1 MLTPVNTFLLGL
13 IANGPINPY
22 DIVARFEFNRFTNI
36 LSVPESTIYANI
48 RSMCKKGYIQYE
60 LLQDTSMPAKKM
72 YSITPAGLEEL
83 RMSLASYLSGYSQE
97 WGGFT
102 VSLVLMHH
110 FSREEL
116 LELLNQRTDALLHIL
131 HNRNQDHAFIL
142 SMQQRVPC
150 IPNLAGSLH
159 AASIVRE
166 ELETTQAVAAMVE
179 QAQQWPQNTF
189 HHDDMYNR
197 NAFREWL
204 DQIRRP

>member
-13 IANGPINPY
+13 IANGPVNPY

-60 LLQDTSMPAKKM
+60 LLQDSSMPAKKM
-72 YSITPAGLEEL
+72 YTITPAGQEAL
-83 RMSLASYLSGYSQE
+83 RASLAAYLSGYSQE

-110 FSREEL
+110 FSKEEL
-116 LELLNQRTDALLHIL
+116 LELLHKRAEVLEQIL
-131 HNRNQDHAFIL
+131 KDRSNDHQFIV
-142 SMQQRVPC
+142 SMQDSVPC

-159 AASIVRE
+159 VASIVRQ
-166 ELETTQAVAAMVE
+166 ELETTRTIAALVE

-189 HHDDMYNR
+189 HYDHMYNKA
-197 NAFREWL
+197 AFLSWL
-204 DQIRRP
+204 EQQ